1 MINRRPRFLHLLCTA
16 LWQGTSKNPRTFR
29 KKDWTWLPVLWSG
42 HVVVYTGHYSNQPSS
57 EAEQGKKINE
67 VNISGLSD
75 CRETLVTQRGRIL
88 VVYLIALTNELLFII
103 IIIITIIT
111 IFFLIG
117 KRLLHFNNASSC
129 TRVPSSSVFCGTFS
143 LQCYCVVLLSC
154 LIVSACNTFH
164 QEMFI
169 HMIMFFLHDSR

>member
-1 MINRRPRFLHLLCTA
+1 M
-16 LWQGTSKNPRTFR
+16 
-29 KKDWTWLPVLWSG
+29 LWSG
-42 HVVVYTGHYSNQPSS
+42 HVVIYTGHYSNQPSS

-67 VNISGLSD
+67 VNISGRSD

-88 VVYLIALTNELLFII
+88 VVYLIALTNEPLFVIVTII
-103 IIIITIIT
+103 II
-111 IFFLIG
+111 FLTG

-143 LQCYCVVLLSC
+143 LQCYCVVLFSC
-154 LIVSACNTFH
+154 LIVSTCSTFH
-164 QEMFI
+164 QEMLI

>member
-1 MINRRPRFLHLLCTA
+1 M
-16 LWQGTSKNPRTFR
+16 
-29 KKDWTWLPVLWSG
+29 LWSG

-88 VVYLIALTNELLFII
+88 VVYLIALTNEPLFV
-103 IIIITIIT
+103 IITIIT

-154 LIVSACNTFH
+154 LIVSTCSTFH